1 MVVLFFHKKEVLVL
15 TTHKAGF
22 YMNINA
28 ILETITHNGIPL
40 LAGIVGIG
48 FLIGFHELGHF
59 LFCKLFNIRTPSFS
73 IGFGPK
79 IFSRQIGDTL
89 FSLSAIP
96 LGGYVEIAGAAEVGQ
111 GDQKDAAAMD
121 EQSFAVKPYYQ
132 KLLVMLGG
140 IMFNLIFA
148 YCTFIALFS
157 IGMPANTHFFPLN
170 AYPTIGHILP
180 GSAAQKNHLVVG
192 DTIIALNGISIHHD
206 VTQAI
211 NGIKQ
216 AKANHIIVTVE
227 RADELFDIPVTF
239 NEGDRSLG
247 VTFASKTVPP
257 HSFVNALKKGIQAT
271 HLFVYQTFL
280 GFKQLLYGRNIKQMA
295 GPIAIIG
302 MMSKSA
308 GFGFTFFLFLLAI
321 ISVNLAVLNVIPL
334 PILDGGQI
342 LFYTI
347 EAIIQRPIPIKAKEY
362 IHIACWL
369 FFIAL
374 TLYLSTQDILR
385 IANSFLK

>member
-1 MVVLFFHKKEVLVL
+1 MVILFFQKKEILVL
-15 TTHKAGF
+15 NTHKAGF
-22 YMNINA
+22 NMNINA
-28 ILETITHNGIPL
+28 LLETITHNGIPL
-40 LAGIVGIG
+40 LAGMVGIG

-79 IFSRQIGDTL
+79 IFSRQIGETL

-111 GDQKDAAAMD
+111 GEQKDAAALD
-121 EQSFAVKPYYQ
+121 EQSFAIKPYYQ
-132 KLLVMLGG
+132 KLLVMCGG

-148 YCTFIALFS
+148 YCTFILLFTL
-157 IGMPANTHFFPLN
+157 GLPENTHFFPLN
-170 AYPTIGHILP
+170 AHPTIAHIMP
-180 GSAAQKNHLVVG
+180 GSAAEKSTLAVN
-192 DTIIALNGISIHHD
+192 DALISINGRPINND
-206 VTQAI
+206 VIAAI
-211 NGIKQ
+211 NAIK
-216 AKANHIIVTVE
+216 KSETNKVIITVE
-227 RADELFDIPVTF
+227 RSNEQLDIPLTF
-239 NEGDRSLG
+239 NENDRSLG
-247 VTFASKTVPP
+247 VTFAAKTIPAQP
-257 HSFVNALKKGIQAT
+257 IMNAISKGIKAT
-271 HLFVYQTFL
+271 HLFIYQTYL
-280 GFKQLLYGRNIKQMA
+280 GFKQLIYGRNVKQMA

-308 GFGFTFFLFLLAI
+308 GFGFTFFIFLLAI
-321 ISVNLAVLNVIPL
+321 ISINLAVLNLIPI

-347 EAIIQRPIPIKAKEY
+347 EAIIQRPIPIKVKEY

-374 TLYLSTQDILR
+374 TLYLSTQDVMR
-385 IANSFLK
+385 IVQNFLK

>member
-1 MVVLFFHKKEVLVL
+1 
-15 TTHKAGF
+15 
-22 YMNINA
+22 MNINA
-28 ILETITHNGIPL
+28 ILETITHTGIPL
-40 LAGIVGIG
+40 LTGIVGIG

-111 GDQKDAAAMD
+111 GEQKDATALD

-132 KLLVMLGG
+132 KLLVMCGG
-140 IMFNLIFA
+140 IMFNLMFA
-148 YCTFIALFS
+148 YCAFILLFTL
-157 IGMPANTHFFPLN
+157 GMSESTHFFPLN
-170 AYPTIGHILP
+170 AHPTIATIMP
-180 GSAAQKNHLVVG
+180 GSAAEKNNLAVDDALININGNPINNDVV
-192 DTIIALNGISIHHD
+192 A
-206 VTQAI
+206 AI
-211 NGIKQ
+211 NAIKQ
-216 AKANHIIVTVE
+216 SETNHIIITIE
-227 RADELFDIPVTF
+227 RANEQFDIPLTF
-239 NEGDRSLG
+239 NENDRSLG
-247 VTFASKTVPP
+247 VTFASKTIPAQ
-257 HSFVNALKKGIQAT
+257 SFANAIKQGIKAT
-271 HLFVYQTFL
+271 HLFMYQTFL
-280 GFKQLLYGRNIKQMA
+280 GFKQLIYGRNVKQMA

-308 GFGFTFFLFLLAI
+308 GFGFTFFMFLLAI
-321 ISVNLAVLNVIPL
+321 ISINLAILNLIPI

-347 EAIIQRPIPIKAKEY
+347 EAIIQRPIPVKVKEY

-374 TLYLSTQDILR
+374 TLYLSTQDVMR
-385 IANSFLK
+385 IVQNFLK